1 MLVNVRT
8 ILFTLIL
15 AVAVADLH
23 AQGGRLVHTEAQRL
37 AKWKPVA
44 RPFHRQG
51 MTTREQKL
59 VEASALAATTDI
71 PVDVRPTFTGFPDND
86 ANSKKKNRSLP

>member
-15 AVAVADLH
+15 AATAANLH
-23 AQGGRLVHTEAQRL
+23 AQGGRLVLTEAQRF
-37 AKWKPVA
+37 AKWKPVDI
-44 RPFHRQG
+44 PFHRQG

-86 ANSKKKNRSLP
+86 ANSKRKNRSLP